1 MAAAERTEPQTGVS
15 FAAAQNEQRLLACGC
30 KVRSLGLI
38 SLKVYAVG
46 VYADAAAVRA
56 LLAEH
61 GASRGAA
68 LLDGAPVAPPRRAAL
83 LPAAYARPR
92 ECVVLARR
100 AALEPVGARCVT
112 WAAMRTLTHS
122 RCPSHGCPN
131 AAFVSAA
138 PPTTLRLVF
147 MRAAPGEKIAGTLAE
162 RLKPMM
168 PRTPASDAA
177 IAAFSVAMSASPISA
192 GDAVELAISA
202 ERMLTVSMAGA
213 ARQPVDSRDLC
224 CALLAC
230 FAGAGEVVDARM
242 RDALAAALAACLAED
257 A

>member
-1 MAAAERTEPQTGVS
+1 
-15 FAAAQNEQRLLACGC
+15 
-30 KVRSLGLI
+30 
-38 SLKVYAVG
+38 
-46 VYADAAAVRA
+46 
-56 LLAEH
+56 
-61 GASRGAA
+61 
-68 LLDGAPVAPPRRAAL
+68 
-83 LPAAYARPR
+83 
-92 ECVVLARR
+92 
-100 AALEPVGARCVT
+100 
-112 WAAMRTLTHS
+112 MRTHMHS
-122 RCPSHGCPN
+122 TPPSHGCPP
-131 AAFVSAA
+131 AAFVSTA

-202 ERMLTVSMAGA
+202 DSAERRALTVSVAGA
-213 ARQPVDSRDLC
+213 ARPPVDSRDLC
-224 CALLAC
+224 SALLAC
-230 FAGAGEVVDARM
+230 FAGAGEVVYARM

>member
-15 FAAAQNEQRLLACGC
+15 FAPAFGGQELLGCGS
-30 KVRSLGLI
+30 KVRTFGLL

-56 LLAEH
+56 LLAQH
-61 GASRGAA
+61 AASRGAA
-68 LLDGAPVAPPRRAAL
+68 LLDGAPAAPPRL
-83 LPAAYARPR
+83 LPAAYARPSI
-92 ECVVLARR
+92 CG
-100 AALEPVGARCVT
+100 ALHSALRWNRLRDLGAMCT
-112 WAAMRTLTHS
+112 HAHS
-122 RCPSHGCPN
+122 RAPRPTAAPTAD

-147 MRAAPGEKIAGTLAE
+147 VRAAPGEKIAGTLAA
-162 RLKPMM
+162 RLKPLM
-168 PRTPASDAA
+168 PRTHASDAA

-202 ERMLTVSMAGA
+202 ADGQRALTVTVAGA
-213 ARQPVDSRDLC
+213 ARQPVESRDLC
-224 CALLAC
+224 SALLAC
-230 FAGAGEVVDARM
+230 FAGAGEVVDTRL

-257 A
+257 T